1 MTRLY
6 IIDDQLLLRDGLHA
20 LLEGAGHTVVG
31 ESSDPT
37 HAVLDA
43 QQSQAEV
50 MLLDLGLGERSG
62 FEVLQELKRRESP
75 VRAIVLT
82 MSSQPRHVAEAV
94 RLGAAG
100 YVLKDSGAAELL
112 QAIEAVAGG
121 RRFFGPQVADL
132 ALQSLTDGAPPDPF
146 STLSPRERQIVT
158 MVVNGMSSSAIGKEL
173 NLSPKTVDTYRSRIM
188 TKLGVGGVTALV
200 RLAVREGL
208 IES

>member
-1 MTRLY
+1 MSRLY
-6 IIDDQLLLRDGLHA
+6 IVDDQLLLRDGLHA

-31 ESSDPT
+31 EGAEPT
-37 HAVLDA
+37 QVVAEA
-43 QQSQAEV
+43 QQRQAEV

-62 FEVLQELKRRESP
+62 FEVLQELKRRGCA
-75 VRAIVLT
+75 VRAIIVT

-112 QAIEAVAGG
+112 QAIDAVTAG

-132 ALQSLTDGAPPDPF
+132 ALQALADDAPPDPF

-158 MVVNGMSSSAIGKEL
+158 MVVNGMSSAAIGTEL
-173 NLSPKTVDTYRSRIM
+173 HLSPKTVDTYRSRIM
-188 TKLGVGGVTALV
+188 TKLGVNGVTALV

>member
-1 MTRLY
+1 MSRLY
-6 IIDDQLLLRDGLHA
+6 IVDDQLLLRDGLHA

-31 ESSDPT
+31 EGAEPT
-37 HAVLDA
+37 QVVAEA
-43 QQSQAEV
+43 QQRQAEV

-62 FEVLQELKRRESP
+62 FEVLQELKRRGSS
-75 VRAIVLT
+75 VRAIIVT

-100 YVLKDSGAAELL
+100 YVLKDSGAVELL
-112 QAIEAVAGG
+112 QAIDAVTSG

-132 ALQSLTDGAPPDPF
+132 ALQALADDAPPDPF

-158 MVVNGMSSSAIGKEL
+158 MVVNGMSSAAIGTEL
-173 NLSPKTVDTYRSRIM
+173 HLSPKTVDTYRSRIM
-188 TKLGVGGVTALV
+188 TKLGVNGVTALV